1 MDDAA
6 ERFTAIY
13 DEHYRKVLA
22 YLLIRADRQVAEDL
36 AAETFLVVWRRLGD
50 VSEEPLPWL
59 LGVARNV
66 WRGQQRS
73 SGRRQ
78 ALADRVNALSRADG
92 LIGRDVAD
100 EIVEGSE
107 IRLALATLSECDR
120 EALTLV
126 AWLDLAS
133 KDAAKVVGCAPATF
147 LVRLHRARRRLE
159 RALRARGGD
168 PPPSRNTQ
176 RTQPVSAISGKE
188 LA

>member
-22 YLLIRADRQVAEDL
+22 YLLTRADRQVAEDL
-36 AAETFLVVWRRLGD
+36 AAETFLVVWRRLG
-50 VSEEPLPWL
+50 VVPEEPLPWL
-59 LGVARNV
+59 LGVARNM
-66 WRGQQRS
+66 WRGQVRA

-78 ALADRVNALSRADG
+78 ALAGPVRALSGADDLTG
-92 LIGRDVAD
+92 HDMAD

-107 IRLALATLSECDR
+107 VRLALATLSEPDR

-126 AWLDLAS
+126 AWLDLAPR
-133 KDAAKVVGCAPATF
+133 DAAKVVGCAPATF

-159 RALRARGGD
+159 RALRARRG
-168 PPPSRNTQ
+168 PSRDAE
-176 RTQPVSAISGKE
+176 RAEPASAIARKE
-188 LA
+188 PA